1 MLNCIPNCYKT
12 QEILQEAVSKES
24 FVSKYC
30 LYQYKSQEMRKE
42 QIDAC
47 LPLSKFVPEWFFS
60 NETLKDIDTAVF
72 VNDDIF
78 VVADTDTVTFFTDFM
93 GLFNVDLNNVSF
105 DDDNFDNGDPKT
117 IIHVRL
123 MAWCKRKR

>member
-1 MLNCIPNCYKT
+1 MLSCIPNCYKI
-12 QEILQEAVSKES
+12 QEILQEVVSKES

-30 LYQYKSQEMRKE
+30 LCECKSQEMRKE

-60 NETLKDIDTAVF
+60 NKTLKDIDNAVF

-78 VVADTDTVTFFTDFM
+78 VIADTDTVTFFTEYM
-93 GLFNVDLNNVSF
+93 GLFNIDLN
-105 DDDNFDNGDPKT
+105 DDDNFDNGNPET

-123 MAWCKRKR
+123 MAWRKRKR